1 MSLNME
7 SLILGWAE
15 QRGILE
21 NGTVEGQMEK
31 LKEEFEEL
39 VDATA
44 KGDVA
49 EIADAIGDMQ
59 VVLIILAEL
68 QRMSAYKCLQDAYG
82 VIAKRTGK
90 MVDGVFVKDQEVA

>member
-1 MSLNME
+1 MSSNME

-15 QRGILE
+15 QKGILK

-39 VDATA
+39 VDAMS

-49 EIADAIGDMQ
+49 ETADAIGDMQ
-59 VVLIILAEL
+59 VVLIILAEM
-68 QRMSAYKCLQDAYG
+68 QRMSAYKCLQDAYT
-82 VIAKRTGK
+82 VIANRTGK
-90 MVDGVFVKDQEVA
+90 MVNGVFVKDEEAA